1 MRTPF
6 FVFVLI
12 SMALAGC
19 GTSGATTGNHAIEPQ
34 QDASPALAAQL
45 DPYTAGKL
53 NAILEERPN
62 YRVLG
67 AGQQIGLI
75 SEAFLGTPYVA
86 NKLQGSVSTPEQ
98 LVVDFRGLDCF
109 TYLDYVEALRQ
120 STAQP
125 DFLKNLLRTRY
136 VDGDI
141 GFLNRKHF
149 YTDWAYSGTYTPAED
164 ITAQVSAHAVRSQ
177 KFLNQKADGSAYLP
191 GLPVVP
197 RTVTYIPAGFIDKKV
212 INSLHEGDF
221 IGIYTPLAGLDVTH
235 VGFFIMT
242 AKGPVLRNAS
252 SHTGSQKVVDSPFL
266 AYVANTPGIVV
277 LRAKQ

>member
-12 SMALAGC
+12 SMGLAGC
-19 GTSGATTGNHAIEPQ
+19 GTSGATTGNHAVERQ
-34 QDASPALAAQL
+34 QDASLAPAARL

-53 NAILEERPN
+53 NAILQERPN
-62 YRVLG
+62 YRLLG
-67 AGQQIGLI
+67 TGQQIGLI

-86 NKLQGSVSTPEQ
+86 NKLQGSLNTPEQ

-109 TYLDYVEALRQ
+109 TYLDYVQALRQ
-120 STAQP
+120 STAQS

-141 GFLNRKHF
+141 GFFNRKHF
-149 YTDWAYSGTYTPAED
+149 YTDWAYSGRYTPAED
-164 ITAQVSAHAVRSQ
+164 ITAQISAHAVRSQ
-177 KFLNQKADGSAYLP
+177 KLLNQKADGSAYLP

-197 RTVTYIPAGFIDKKV
+197 RTVTYIPAGFIDKTV
-212 INSLHEGDF
+212 IKRLHEGDF

-235 VGFFIMT
+235 VGFFIKT
-242 AKGPVLRNAS
+242 DKGPVLRNAS
-252 SHTGSQKVVDSPFL
+252 SHSGSQKVVDSPFL

-277 LRAKQ
+277 LRAKE